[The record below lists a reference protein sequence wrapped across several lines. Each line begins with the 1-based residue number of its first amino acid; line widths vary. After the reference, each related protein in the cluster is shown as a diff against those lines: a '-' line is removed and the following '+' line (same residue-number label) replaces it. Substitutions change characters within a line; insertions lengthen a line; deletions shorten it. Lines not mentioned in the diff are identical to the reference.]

1 MASRTSR
8 VSGFGFESAA
18 VPMMV
23 IGAEGMILH
32 ANPAI
37 HRLLGYAV
45 GSLNGCIV
53 DYLAPPTERA
63 AMMLLRA
70 AGENAT
76 GLQIRSRALRS
87 DGRVIDVRMTVEPCS
102 ADSADVFVSYQPLAP
117 WEAQRAD
124 AEQANDQAN
133 DQTNDS
139 GSSERLAG

>member
-1 MASRTSR
+1 MAFRTSR
-8 VSGFGFESAA
+8 VSGLGLEAA

-23 IGAEGMILH
+23 VGAEGVIVH
-32 ANPAI
+32 ANAAV

-45 GSLNGCIV
+45 GSLTGCII
-53 DYLAPPTERA
+53 DYLAPPSERA
-63 AMMLLRA
+63 AMVLLRA

-102 ADSADVFVSYQPLAP
+102 QDSGQNVDVFVSYQPLAP

-124 AEQANDQAN
+124 EEQ
-133 DQTNDS
+133 S
-139 GSSERLAG
+139 GERPLSERLAG